1 MGASLV
7 LAVSMPV
14 PPQPVEKRREEA
26 PAAAE
31 PEASPPAAG
40 PPAAEHGDSAPS
52 PAAEGGSQKKAA
64 VDEANALFASAAHRR
79 QGSTSTEGGTP
90 RPKATGS
97 VWDADAASARESA
110 DGDDDVRAPLLPPP
124 PAVTQLLRA
133 PPQDDELDLA
143 LSLSHTGFAAPA
155 ESFGDSGADDDSD
168 WAGMDF
174 GRSVPRPVTIAPLQL
189 DDSNGGVTAGDGG
202 EGAEEPRTPSPSP
215 RASPTTSGASPSA
228 FTSASEEGGEDEDD
242 LMAHA
247 LGRGVRVARPL
258 SVAPDPNV
266 GIEVKK

>member
-31 PEASPPAAG
+31 PEATRAAS

-90 RPKATGS
+90 RPKTTGS
-97 VWDADAASARESA
+97 VWGDVDAASARESA
-110 DGDDDVRAPLLPPP
+110 DGDDDVRAPLPPP
-124 PAVTQLLRA
+124 IVNQPLLSRYA
-133 PPQDDELDLA
+133 RRRRTT
-143 LSLSHTGFAAPA
+143 SST
-155 ESFGDSGADDDSD
+155 S
-168 WAGMDF
+168 
-174 GRSVPRPVTIAPLQL
+174 RSR
-189 DDSNGGVTAGDGG
+189 
-202 EGAEEPRTPSPSP
+202 SPT
-215 RASPTTSGASPSA
+215 RASPRPPNPSA
-228 FTSASEEGGEDEDD
+228 IPLPTTTATGRAWTLGGRC
-242 LMAHA
+242 
-247 LGRGVRVARPL
+247 RGP
-258 SVAPDPNV
+258 
-266 GIEVKK
+266 